1 MKSFITIIIA
11 ILLGICN
18 INAQSFTRNGD
29 IFTQVNTKSDKNSA
43 TLTKFT
49 WKDSKG
55 KEYPIFITAN
65 GRCFV
70 NKVSSKTGKEYKYYL
85 KEDLAKEICKA
96 LNITYKEKQL

>member
-11 ILLGICN
+11 ILLGVYN
-18 INAQSFTRNGD
+18 VNAQSFTRNGNT
-29 IFTQVNTKSDKNSA
+29 FTQVTTKSVAKS
-43 TLTKFT
+43 TIKTKFT

-85 KEDLAKEICKA
+85 KEDLAKEICKV
-96 LNITYKEKQL
+96 LNITYKEKQS